1 MRLKLSN
8 LRAGWASLIGGREPK
23 ATNHKEIDEIKAR
36 ENQIEKMQQ
45 QDGLSRKEAKV
56 NLSTSDK

>member
-8 LRAGWASLIGGREPK
+8 LRASWASLIGGRDQRT
-23 ATNHKEIDEIKAR
+23 TNNREIEEINAR
-36 ENQIEKMQQ
+36 ENHIEKIQR
-45 QDGLSRKEAKV
+45 QDGLSRQEAKV